1 MSGGEDYDLHT
12 HTEMNLE
19 HAPGKCAGTC
29 PLVRKHSEIKTSM
42 HWSLLSGKKMAA
54 LVVAIDG
61 TSVTGYSITGASLP
75 SSSIKT
81 TTSSTY
87 IPVVPITRVTADSSV
102 NDCYLFS

>member
-1 MSGGEDYDLHT
+1 MY
-12 HTEMNLE
+12 LE

-29 PLVRKHSEIKTSM
+29 PLVRNNSKIKTTM

-61 TSVTGYSITGASLP
+61 TRITGHSITGASSS

-87 IPVVPITRVTADSSV
+87 IPVIPITRVTADSPV
-102 NDCYLFS
+102 NGCYLFSRYTTAKQYGSCL